1 MPFSLLVETTL
12 SYSKGFL
19 QQKSQDYAEQI
30 RRLETELTA
39 NGYDSKTTHA
49 ALKRR
54 VRPHVRMSA
63 FPHVRV
69 SACQIAPACTLVPVP
84 APAHTDA
91 CCHSTVLTLR
101 CNLDLHQSATPPA
114 KEGDIAYHVHIA
126 LRHIHIYI
134 YIALHNVN
142 FQFESATSSCPSC

>member
-54 VRPHVRMSA
+54 VRPHVRISTC
-63 FPHVRV
+63 PRVRV
-69 SACQIAPACTLVPVP
+69 PDCPCLHACAGTGARTHP
-84 APAHTDA
+84 DA